1 MPDPNHKAPGAQ
13 GVWIWPRAHVRAFEQ
28 LSPVNAHGDGYLLF
42 PYALSVFDRLNRH
55 ILTVTLEQTDFRML
69 STLTGERLRDLTQ
82 GMKGHLSPP
91 VIGIYDGLTHEDL
104 GVYEGTLDRET
115 VFPLLVE
122 TAADK
127 LELWEEAIRR
137 ELE

>member
-1 MPDPNHKAPGAQ
+1 M
-13 GVWIWPRAHVRAFEQ
+13 
-28 LSPVNAHGDGYLLF
+28 
-42 PYALSVFDRLNRH
+42 
-55 ILTVTLEQTDFRML
+55 
-69 STLTGERLRDLTQ
+69 RDLTQ

-115 VFPLLVE
+115 VFPLLCLE

-127 LELWEEAIRR
+127 LRTLEERS
-137 ELE
+137 EEKLE